1 MEPRPRDAAGDGRT
15 VSDDDR
21 DRRADRQRHERQR
34 FDDVVLPHLDA
45 AFNLARWLVGTHADA
60 QDVVQ
65 DAFLR
70 ALRHFD
76 GYRGGDARSWVLS
89 IVRRCSYTWLA
100 RNKAGATL
108 PLEDDAVAAQ
118 PGGPEDPEIAA
129 LRGDDRR
136 RLRALIERLPPAFRE
151 VLVLRDLEEMSYR
164 EIATA
169 CDIPVGTVMSRLAR
183 ARTALRR
190 AWESPIAKGPGPKE
204 KDRGV

>member
-1 MEPRPRDAAGDGRT
+1 MEPRQKGALPGGSAVTD
-15 VSDDDR
+15 DDDR
-21 DRRADRQRHERQR
+21 DRRAERRR
-34 FDDVVLPHLDA
+34 FDDVALPHLDA

-100 RNKAGATL
+100 RNGAAETL
-108 PLEDDAVAAQ
+108 PLADDAVMAE
-118 PGGPEDPEIAA
+118 PGGPEDPELAA
-129 LRGDDRR
+129 LRGADRR
-136 RLRALIERLPPAFRE
+136 RLATLIERLPPAFRE

-164 EIATA
+164 EIALA

-190 AWESPIAKGPGPKE
+190 AWEKPIAKEPAPRE